1 MQDSQG
7 GHMNIPKL
15 LRPFRNKM
23 FWESAIKAAISSLA
37 LGALGVFLTAL
48 INRILIR
55 PDSLILLTAV
65 GAGIFAIAFTMSRV
79 LPLASRASFTGG
91 ELRL

>member
-1 MQDSQG
+1 
-7 GHMNIPKL
+7 MNIPKL

-37 LGALGVFLTAL
+37 LGSLGVFLTAL

-55 PDSLILLTAV
+55 QDSFILLTAV
-65 GAGIFAIAFTMSRV
+65 GAGIFAIAFLLFFFLCLTFIIIP
-79 LPLASRASFTGG
+79 LPMHSIFNSFTVFN
-91 ELRL
+91 